1 MAKENKITSSN
12 TNKTDPHPFD
22 RIVKHYLKV
31 EGMKII
37 QENIGEE
44 LGNLISKPMEFS
56 TVTKEADFVYEFW
69 QKDSLGNEVLDTIFH
84 LEAQTATDTDMLE
97 RMLLYA
103 GLMADYYK
111 KNGHKP
117 KIKQIVL
124 YLGAEN
130 NVPNEKDFG
139 YFTYSYKLVYIKNI
153 PYKEFLKDP
162 NTLVFAIL
170 GKYEVAD
177 FLKVLEEIVG
187 VAVDFH
193 KKDFQIYLKDFLNDL
208 EKIAELRKLQK
219 NIKVEINRI
228 LTKKN
233 MKTYIDELEEA
244 AELKGELKGKLE
256 GKLDDARAMLLDKL
270 PVAQIVK
277 YTGLS
282 TEQIEAFK
290 QELKIS

>member
-1 MAKENKITSSN
+1 MAKEDKIPSN
-12 TNKTDPHPFD
+12 NPNKTDPHPFD
-22 RIVKHYLKV
+22 RIIKHYFNV
-31 EGMKII
+31 EGLKII

-69 QKDSLGNEVLDTIFH
+69 KKDSSDNEMLDTIFH

-117 KIKQIVL
+117 KIKQVVL

-130 NVPNEKDFG
+130 NVPSEKDFG
-139 YFTYSYKLVYIKNI
+139 YFTYSYKLLYIKNI

-170 GKYEVAD
+170 GKYEVAN

-187 VAVDFH
+187 IAVDFH

-208 EKIAELRKLQK
+208 EKIAELRKLQG

-228 LTKKN
+228 LTQKN

-244 AELKGELKGKLE
+244 AELKGELKGKL
-256 GKLDDARAMLLDKL
+256 DNARAMLADKL
-270 PVAQIVK
+270 PITQIVK

-282 TEQIEAFK
+282 TAQIETLK